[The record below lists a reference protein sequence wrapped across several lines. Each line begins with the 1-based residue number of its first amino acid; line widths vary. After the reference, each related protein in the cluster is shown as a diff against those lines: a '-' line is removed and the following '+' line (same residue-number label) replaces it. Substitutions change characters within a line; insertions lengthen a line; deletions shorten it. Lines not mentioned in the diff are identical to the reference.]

1 MIFSCGIGSPFF
13 STDTIAALRAAEIN
27 AEVILKATTVDGVYS
42 SDPKTD
48 KNAVKYDKIAFDEV
62 LNKNLNVMD
71 MTAISLC
78 KEAKIPIL
86 VFKFEEI
93 SKITSENQI
102 GTYIF

>member
-1 MIFSCGIGSPFF
+1 
-13 STDTIAALRAAEIN
+13 
-27 AEVILKATTVDGVYS
+27 
-42 SDPKTD
+42 
-48 KNAVKYDKIAFDEV
+48 
-62 LNKNLNVMD
+62 MD